1 MSTQATRSLNQALEL
16 VESDLGLVLEYRAL
30 LLPQH
35 LHRSVLNVWPEIQQR
50 LVELRAALLEAP
62 DAIDEQLAA
71 AGLTGVQLE
80 MKLDAHSMASNRARE
95 TRPPQPP
102 LPPAGFR
109 KIFKSLLGWINVWL
123 GSLVA
128 AFGGEAIKEFKEF
141 LEQAM
146 DDAQN
151 LG

>member
-1 MSTQATRSLNQALEL
+1 MSTATTRSLAQALEL
-16 VESDLGLVLEYRAL
+16 AESDFGLVLEYRAL

-35 LHRSVLNVWPEIQQR
+35 LHRAVLDVWPVIQR
-50 LVELRAALLEAP
+50 RFAELRAALLEAP
-62 DAIDEQLAA
+62 DSVDEQLAA

-80 MKLDAHSMASNRARE
+80 MKLGAHRTASNRARE
-95 TRPPQPP
+95 ARPHQPP
-102 LPPAGFR
+102 IGFR

-128 AFGGEAIKEFKEF
+128 ALGGGEAIKEFKEF
-141 LEQAM
+141 LEQGV
-146 DDAQN
+146 DDAEN